1 MTHGDSHDL
10 ARPPRDDVD
19 KAIARLEEDII
30 FGRLEPGLRLT
41 EDMLMARYDASRH
54 FVRQALVE
62 MERRG
67 IVRREKNIGATVR
80 SYRQAE
86 VRQIYEVREMLTRQ
100 AALMVQLPASRALL
114 DELRRLQAIYRQ
126 RSEAGDLRGVHDA
139 NDAFHIA
146 LFAACGNPYLVR
158 TLQDYMDLTLTMRA
172 KNLADPD
179 GLTLSISQH
188 ELMIEL
194 LRGRDVWAFA
204 QLCVDHMQTS
214 KADYLRRVAAAN
226 EDEGDRVWHHRNG

>member
-1 MTHGDSHDL
+1 MPESESQGVVTL
-10 ARPPRDDVD
+10 RRDDLD
-19 KAIARLEEDII
+19 KVIAHLEEDII

-54 FVRQALVE
+54 FVRQSLVE

-80 SYRQAE
+80 SYSREE
-86 VRQIYEVREMLTRQ
+86 VRQIYDVREMLTRQ
-100 AALMVQLPASRALL
+100 AALMVALPAASSLI
-114 DELRRLQAIYRQ
+114 DELHRLQAVYRQ
-126 RSEAGDLRGVHDA
+126 RAEDGDLRGVHDA

-146 LFAACGNPYLVR
+146 LFRACGNPYLVG

-172 KNLADPD
+172 KNLADAE
-179 GLTLSISQH
+179 GLRLSISQH
-188 ELMIEL
+188 DLMIEL
-194 LRGRDVWAFA
+194 LKGRDVWAFA

-214 KADYLRRVAAAN
+214 KADYLRRVAAGR
-226 EDEGDRVWHHRNG
+226 EYQSEPIGRRQNG